1 MHNVIMLGP
10 SMPYFPK
17 IYNKEWLWDCEEDKT
32 KSGKRKEERILT
44 END

>member
-1 MHNVIMLGP
+1 MGYWDERRRRKSWYL
-10 SMPYFPK
+10 